1 MDNSKAIIKGLI
13 AMRCMSSQALADGLG
28 ITVPAVRNKL
38 SRNSWAIN
46 DLVKLAQACAS
57 LTKSLIAQ
65 LLRLNLFRTAGTVIP
80 RPSANAC
87 ELMQR
92 IAISPLIIALLLSMV
107 YTSIICCLHYTA

>member
-46 DLVKLAQACAS
+46 DLVKLAQACGVRLAFVDDTGRAV
-57 LTKSLIAQ
+57 LTFPAPPADDGGSPADDAQ
-65 LLRLNLFRTAGTVIP
+65 AK
-80 RPSANAC
+80 
-87 ELMQR
+87 
-92 IAISPLIIALLLSMV
+92 
-107 YTSIICCLHYTA
+107 